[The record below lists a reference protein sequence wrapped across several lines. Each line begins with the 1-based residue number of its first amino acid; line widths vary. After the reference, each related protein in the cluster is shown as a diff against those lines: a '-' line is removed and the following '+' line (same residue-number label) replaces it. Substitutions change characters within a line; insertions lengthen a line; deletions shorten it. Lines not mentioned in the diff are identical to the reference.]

1 VGFRRC
7 AKKKEET
14 EMPNKNISAQNA
26 QGSQA
31 ENRAMK
37 RYYVHDFLFGNPIL
51 LDRHEKICTFYNRNI
66 HGQIYD
72 LENAKPYKVSG
83 RRITGLIR
91 KLNNH
96 NYSFKNGLVID
107 RYIYTYFLTDDQRAK
122 CRRTADVLKWD
133 TLIAESDN
141 LHEAVRIMCEWVYEN
156 EYCGTVEEKDQ
167 NRERLMRYCDAYL
180 GRLAA

>member
-1 VGFRRC
+1 
-7 AKKKEET
+7 
-14 EMPNKNISAQNA
+14 MPDERVPAQNTQDGLKEA
-26 QGSQA
+26 PI
-31 ENRAMK
+31 MK
-37 RYYVHDFLFGNPIL
+37 RYYVHDFLIGNPIL
-51 LDRHEKICTFYNRNI
+51 LDRHEKTCAFYNHNI

-72 LENAKPYKVSG
+72 LERAERLKVSN

-91 KLNNH
+91 KLNNP

-122 CRRTADVLKWD
+122 CRRSADLWNSD
-133 TLIAESDN
+133 TLIAESND
-141 LHEAVRIMCEWVYEN
+141 LHETVRVMCEWVYEN
-156 EYCGTVEEKDQ
+156 EYCGTAEERNQ